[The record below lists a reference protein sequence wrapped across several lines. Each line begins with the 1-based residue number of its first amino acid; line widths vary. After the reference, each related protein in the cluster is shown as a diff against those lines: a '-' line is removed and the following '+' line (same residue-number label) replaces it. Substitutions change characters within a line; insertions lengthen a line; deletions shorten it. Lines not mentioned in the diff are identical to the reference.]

1 MSKLTVTSAP
11 HIHEGRTSRSIML
24 DVVIALVPVM
34 VASAIIFGHRAI
46 LVIATTT
53 AACVL
58 SEYFACRIL
67 KKPNSTNDLTAVITG
82 ILLALN
88 LPVSIPLWMAAIG
101 GCIAIV
107 VIKQM
112 FGGVGQNFVNPA
124 IAGRI
129 VLLLSFSSYMSNWS
143 EPFFYSSGASDVMTS
158 ATTMVTDAVSSAT
171 PLAAMEA
178 GGELPSLMNMFLGV
192 RMGCLGETCAL
203 AIIIGG
209 IYLLI
214 RRVISPVIPVCF
226 VGTTVLLTWLMGGD
240 PLYHL
245 MGGGLLLGSIFM
257 ATDYTT
263 SPVTTKGKIIY
274 GIGCGLITSVIR
286 MYAALP
292 EGVSYSILLMNI
304 LVPHIETLTAPKTFG
319 YKGAE

>member
-1 MSKLTVTSAP
+1 MNNLTVTSSP
-11 HIHEGRTSRSIML
+11 HIHDRRTSRSIML
-24 DVVIALVPVM
+24 DVIIALAPVM
-34 VASAIIFGHRAI
+34 IASGIIFGPRAI
-46 LVIATTT
+46 LVIAVTV

-58 SEYFACRIL
+58 SEYICCRIL

-88 LPVSIPLWMAAIG
+88 LPVSIPLWMAALG

-107 VIKQM
+107 VIKQL

-129 VLLLSFSSYMSNWS
+129 VLLVSFASYMSNWK
-143 EPFFYSSGASDVMTS
+143 EPFYYLSSTADT
-158 ATTMVTDAVSSAT
+158 VSSAT
-171 PLAAMEA
+171 PLAAMES
-178 GGELPSLMNMFLGV
+178 GLDLPSLTNMFLGI
-192 RMGCLGETCAL
+192 RAGSLGETCAL

-209 IYLLI
+209 IYLVI
-214 RRVISPVIPVCF
+214 RKVITPVIPLCF
-226 VGTTVLLTWLMGGD
+226 IASTVLFTTLMGGD

-245 MGGGLLLGSIFM
+245 LSGGLILGAIFM

-263 SPVTTKGKIIY
+263 SPVTTKGKIIF
-274 GIGCGLITSVIR
+274 GIGCGLITAIIR
-286 MYAALP
+286 MYCALP

-304 LVPHIETLTAPKTFG
+304 LVPHIENLTAPKTFG
-319 YKGAE
+319 DKGEAK

>member
-1 MSKLTVTSAP
+1 MSKLVVTSSP
-11 HIHEGRTSRSIML
+11 HIHDGRTSRSIML
-24 DVVIALVPVM
+24 DVVIALIPVII
-34 VASAIIFGHRAI
+34 ASAILFGPRAL
-46 LVIATTT
+46 LVVAVTT

-58 SEYFACRIL
+58 SEYTACRIL
-67 KKPNSTNDLTAVITG
+67 KKPVSTNDLTAVITG

-88 LPVSIPLWMAAIG
+88 LPVSIPLWMAVIG
-101 GCIAIV
+101 GIIAIV
-107 VIKQM
+107 IIKQM

-129 VLLLSFSSYMSNWS
+129 VLLISFASYMSNWS
-143 EPFFYSSGASDVMTS
+143 KPFSYLNSSADAISSVS
-158 ATTMVTDAVSSAT
+158 AVTAAT
-171 PLAAMEA
+171 PLATMEA
-178 GGELPSLMNMFLGV
+178 GGELPSLINMFLGV
-192 RMGCLGETCAL
+192 RPGCLGETCAL

-209 IYLLI
+209 IYLVI
-214 RRVISPVIPVCF
+214 RKVITPVIPLCF
-226 VGTTVLLTWLMGGD
+226 IGTTVILTWLMGGD

-245 MGGGLLLGSIFM
+245 LGGGLLLGAVFM

-263 SPVTTKGKIIY
+263 SPVTTKGKVIY
-274 GIGCGLITSVIR
+274 AIGCGVITSVIR
-286 MYAALP
+286 MYASLP